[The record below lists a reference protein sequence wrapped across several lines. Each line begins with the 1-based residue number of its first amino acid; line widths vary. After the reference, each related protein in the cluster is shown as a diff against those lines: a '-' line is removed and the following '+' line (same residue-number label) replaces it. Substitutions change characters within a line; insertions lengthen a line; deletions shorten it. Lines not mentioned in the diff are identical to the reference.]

1 MEGVRVERIM
11 ELASYRAIV
20 ACVAA
25 GSGIAIV
32 HHALLGTLGVEN
44 EVNILMLPQ
53 RFARVKTCLV
63 WRKKHTSLLLEAFR
77 GQI

>member
-11 ELASYRAIV
+11 ELASYRAID

-32 HHALLGTLGVEN
+32 HHALLGTLGRV
-44 EVNILMLPQ
+44 VNCM
-53 RFARVKTCLV
+53 C
-63 WRKKHTSLLLEAFR
+63 SS
-77 GQI
+77 